1 MPLIQGTPKDGYLE
15 IKENIRFRKGV
26 DFISNWGKTYF
37 VDFENGSDYHDGR
50 STFKA
55 LKNLAAAISKAA
67 ASDVIYIRPRGPE
80 LGSGGAGPYYG
91 GDPGDIT
98 PATAANWIIPYTKY
112 GLSLIGCGNHKSQT
126 CLQGYAALTGSPV
139 LDIRAPYCNIEN
151 LAIKPGGSTT
161 GLISQKFLD
170 STVYQAWA
178 NTYYKVWLRN
188 VDAQAAYSLNMD
200 SGTYD
205 EVIGCIFSGH
215 PIGIQLSASNDVPKA
230 IVIRGCIFDVLTASV
245 KCDIYAP
252 GAVARILITECN
264 FPHVLPS
271 GGSPN
276 KYIVFSAASTGL
288 FSNSFIG
295 ATTTTVATNTTLNGV
310 GYSGIEI
317 SLGLKMIAT

>member
-1 MPLIQGTPKDGYLE
+1 MPLIQASLRNSVLE
-15 IKENIRFRKGV
+15 IEKDVRFMRGA
-26 DFISNWGKTYF
+26 DFASNWRKTYH
-37 VDFENGSDYHDGR
+37 VDHDNGSDNNNGR
-50 STFKA
+50 STYKPF
-55 LKNLAAAISKAA
+55 KNLEQALSKAA
-67 ASDVIYIRPRGPE
+67 ASDVIYIRPKSPE
-80 LGSGGAGPYYG
+80 LGGGGVGPYYG

-98 PATAANWIIPYTKY
+98 PATAANWIIPYAKY
-112 GLSLIGCGNHKSQT
+112 GLQLIGCGNHKSQT
-126 CLQGYAALTGSPV
+126 CLQGHASVTASPV

-151 LAIKPGGSTT
+151 LAIKPGGSTA

-170 STVYQAWA
+170 STVYQAYA
-178 NTYYKVWLRN
+178 NTFYKLWFRN

-215 PIGIQLSASNDVPKA
+215 PIGIQLSATNDVPKA